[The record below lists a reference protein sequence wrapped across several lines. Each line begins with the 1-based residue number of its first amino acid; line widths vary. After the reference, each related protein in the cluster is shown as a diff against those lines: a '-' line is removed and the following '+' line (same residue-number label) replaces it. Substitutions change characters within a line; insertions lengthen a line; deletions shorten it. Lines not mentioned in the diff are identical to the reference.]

1 MRRAFYLGCWL
12 VSLAVVVP
20 GVAQQ
25 GHPLTGTWNGDWG
38 TTPNQ
43 RTQVTIVMNW
53 DGKEVK
59 SVINPGPDSAAG
71 SVALDPTNWTVRIE
85 ADLKDQSGKLV
96 HVLAE
101 GKLED
106 IGAYHRTIAGT
117 WRQGTT
123 NGAFKLTR
131 DLDRGLGNETPD
143 ISSLGLRLGNLA
155 GVRLGN
161 RPTRTFSNVR

>member
-1 MRRAFYLGCWL
+1 MRRRAFHLNCLLAFLG
-12 VSLAVVVP
+12 VAVVCF
-20 GVAQQ
+20 AQQ

-38 TTPNQ
+38 ATPTERNQ
-43 RTQVTIVMNW
+43 ITIVMMW

-59 SVINPGPDSAAG
+59 TVINPGPDSAPG
-71 SVALDPTNWTVRIE
+71 SVSLDPVNWMVRIE
-85 ADLKDQSGKLV
+85 ADLKDASGKAV

-123 NGAFKLTR
+123 NGNFKLTR
-131 DLDRGLGNETPD
+131 D
-143 ISSLGLRLGNLA
+143 
-155 GVRLGN
+155 
-161 RPTRTFSNVR
+161 